1 MPVRDSAAC
10 EWLKSAKS
18 RRSPLLPDRKVSD
31 VKQPSALALLPLPRL
46 AGISQRQKTRAG
58 NFGSRT
64 LRALSAPV
72 TGSPAGSSKPTCT
85 STLA

>member
-1 MPVRDSAAC
+1 MRLWSYYKRWASEAFARPFLIAQTGSGLLAA
-10 EWLKSAKS
+10 
-18 RRSPLLPDRKVSD
+18 
-31 VKQPSALALLPLPRL
+31 LPRL